1 MSLGEHSS
9 QDTLGQL
16 QGKGDNYTKLSIIEK
31 KKLIGVTFCIF
42 IFNCYQTNKCLYYV
56 DLQDAI
62 GYVDSQTGSYYTQ
75 FVSLS

>member
-16 QGKGDNYTKLSIIEK
+16 QGKGDNYTKLAIIEK
-31 KKLIGVTFCIF
+31 KKLIGCLFIILIFCFMVLLLFLLLCI
-42 IFNCYQTNKCLYYV
+42 L

-62 GYVDSQTGSYYTQ
+62 SYVDSQTGSAIR
-75 FVSLS
+75 LH